1 MRGQPAVYWLERKRV
16 KNINLR
22 VCENGGIHVSAAAY
36 VPAEYVDAFVISK
49 EKWIEEAVRRQRGR
63 REAEEKTYEEGE
75 TFRVLGRNRMLRIKK
90 GETEKAVLAEDELYL
105 TVKETTDY
113 RGKKRLAE
121 EYLDQMCKEI
131 LTEKVKEY
139 VSRLAPLGV
148 RTPELRFRRM
158 KTRWGS
164 CMPQKG
170 VVTLNLR
177 LLEVPEEAMEYV
189 VLHELCHLL
198 QPDHSRAFY
207 ELVARWMPDW
217 KERKKKLSD

>member
-1 MRGQPAVYWLERKRV
+1 M
-16 KNINLR
+16 
-22 VCENGGIHVSAAAY
+22 
-36 VPAEYVDAFVISK
+36 
-49 EKWIEEAVRRQRGR
+49 
-63 REAEEKTYEEGE
+63 T
-75 TFRVLGRNRMLRIKK
+75 
-90 GETEKAVLAEDELYL
+90 
-105 TVKETTDY
+105 
-113 RGKKRLAE
+113 E
-121 EYLDQMCKEI
+121 EYLDQVCKEI

-139 VSRLAPLGV
+139 ASRLAPLGV

-189 VLHELCHLL
+189 VLHELCLLL